1 MLQILGVFSHIEV
14 SITSGLYAVVARVY
28 DILLELI
35 QDTSDLTGAS
45 ETFQSLLTTCYVLAG
60 VFMLFRTA
68 IGMIQMIINPD
79 QVSDAKVGAGKLM
92 TRIVI
97 SIILLLVLVPNG
109 ILFDNKKGLFPRI
122 EHALISAEDGLI
134 INLINEN
141 VEGPSPYIEGMV
153 FQAKSDIDRGITSN
167 FFVEDVYAADVYKCY
182 YYQISEKAIGSTGK
196 QRASIKKYYRL
207 SFSKSKKNN
216 GKTYTKIKNS
226 DDWYFYSLTSDS
238 EVGKGAIKDKDGD
251 PLRYTKWS
259 KVKVLNK
266 KESTRKGDEKSKYA
280 KDSSFATC
288 PPGILQSG
296 EVLSVSPKFDAKISV
311 NYTKD
316 FTPNG
321 LYGGT
326 TNLKDLV
333 DHANNFMKGRDQDD
347 ALVYDTNAEDIE
359 TPSKSYLD
367 HIDPTAKVFA
377 QGTASSFQDCAQGS
391 EEKCESV
398 QSKMFL
404 SSNANDK
411 LEDLIDSGDLQLGF
425 IISMIAGIGLIV
437 YLLVLC
443 VDIIVRRFK
452 LMLLQ
457 VMAPIPA
464 ISYVD
469 PNDKIFPQWLKM
481 YVSTYLDLFIKLIAI
496 ALAVGILNGVLE
508 GDTWKN
514 GNLLYRFFYIVAI
527 LVFAKLVP
535 SMISKI
541 FGLDS
546 LGGSF
551 KDILGMGKAAAG
563 FGAGAA
569 LGLGAGAITT
579 GAALAAGW
587 GKGGLKGAAAA
598 GLGALSS
605 AGAAVVGG
613 AASGAKGNIRAGAQ
627 QNFAAGKKQREAIAD
642 GSTLKGRTMAKLL
655 NAAGFDNPYEKA
667 VAKRDASQ
675 EFVNAAKAYED
686 ESLNKVNKAIGNGY
700 GNMFSGLVNARN
712 QYQEIQNGAKIK
724 RYTVDDNG
732 TTTTFTD
739 KISGKKTTFDINNM
753 SKDDWD
759 TYKAMEEQN
768 IGVAEAG
775 ARITGEEKKAAK
787 TMREVFNNGNSKE
800 LEKYGYELNDDDYL
814 EMKSLYE
821 DADAAG
827 RSAGY
832 DGGYDMEGRNK
843 TQAKQ
848 DVKTYSAAARAN
860 KPDHDA
866 IQRGS

>member
-122 EHALISAEDGLI
+122 EHALISADDGLI

-266 KESTRKGDEKSKYA
+266 KESNRKGDEKSKYA

-367 HIDPTAKVFA
+367 HISPTAKVFA

-569 LGLGAGAITT
+569 LGLGAGLVT
-579 GAALAAGW
+579 GASAFAATKGQGKLNRFLAGASALGS
-587 GKGGLKGAAAA
+587 GLSGAAA
-598 GLGALSS
+598 G
-605 AGAAVVGG
+605 AGAG
-613 AASGAKGNIRAGAQ
+613 SKGNITGGAKTVAG
-627 QNFAAGKKQREAIAD
+627 QNANRRNLYAGGVTAANMLEAATLGRFGLDKASRVDKKQQSEAERVKAIKKGDDFMKAMKQGAKDTKFYKSLRDYASDPNNNFRLNDKQWGDVEDAIATAHLMGNKDEANAFLRNELQNQGISDAAQAAWGSNDYYDSKQAGIIGSNAELYDTFLQGESVGDVINNIDPSNRDDLEAIARANNGDKTQRFKKYKAIDKAIQTDARETSTKQQREQMD
-642 GSTLKGRTMAKLL
+642 GHYVG
-655 NAAGFDNPYEKA
+655 
-667 VAKRDASQ
+667 VA
-675 EFVNAAKAYED
+675 AAKGD
-686 ESLNKVNKAIGNGY
+686 NNSNK
-700 GNMFSGLVNARN
+700 SG
-712 QYQEIQNGAKIK
+712 
-724 RYTVDDNG
+724 
-732 TTTTFTD
+732 
-739 KISGKKTTFDINNM
+739 S
-753 SKDDWD
+753 
-759 TYKAMEEQN
+759 
-768 IGVAEAG
+768 
-775 ARITGEEKKAAK
+775 
-787 TMREVFNNGNSKE
+787 
-800 LEKYGYELNDDDYL
+800 
-814 EMKSLYE
+814 
-821 DADAAG
+821 
-827 RSAGY
+827 
-832 DGGYDMEGRNK
+832 
-843 TQAKQ
+843 
-848 DVKTYSAAARAN
+848 
-860 KPDHDA
+860 
-866 IQRGS
+866 